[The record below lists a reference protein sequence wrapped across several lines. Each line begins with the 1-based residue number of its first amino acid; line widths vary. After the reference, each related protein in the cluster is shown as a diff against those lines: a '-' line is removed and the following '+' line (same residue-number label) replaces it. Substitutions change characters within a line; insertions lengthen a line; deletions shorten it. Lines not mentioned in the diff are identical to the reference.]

1 MNAQK
6 NPSRPGG
13 PQQKLTRGASADTSQ
28 SADSREAHILCADG
42 LNRAL
47 LKTGNPHPSHPHEAP
62 RKANAAQTAN
72 PREAAYQALRA
83 VGREGAYSNLVLKQS
98 LGGLSN
104 RDRALASALVYG
116 VLSMRLRL
124 DYILSQ
130 FCSLQKTK
138 PAALE
143 LLRLGAYQIFC
154 MDRIPQSAAVN
165 ETVRLSKKY
174 APALSGFINGVL
186 RAACRGK
193 NSVVYPERE
202 EGVARSL
209 SVAYSF
215 PEWLVNKWCKAY
227 GEECTEALLAASN
240 RPAGTVI
247 RANRLKIKPDELA
260 KRLAKEEINLLSTPY
275 ENAFTVEGGLSL
287 EDCEA
292 YRDGLFTVIQTA
304 SMAACEALEVKPGM
318 RVLDMCAAPGG
329 KTIYV
334 AELMEDTGRL
344 DAWDIHTHRVGLI
357 EKNAARMGLS
367 CIHTA
372 CRDAGEF
379 DESLSGA
386 YDAVLLDAPCS
397 GLGVIRQKPD
407 IKWKDPD
414 GFAALSEIQ
423 KRLAAAAVRYV
434 KPGGRLVYCTCTL
447 NRVENEAVADNIEK
461 SGMRRLTTR
470 TLFPHIDETNGF
482 FIAQFEK

>member
-1 MNAQK
+1 MKSQK
-6 NPSRPGG
+6 NPSPPFR
-13 PQQKLTRGASADTSQ
+13 Q
-28 SADSREAHILCADG
+28 SAD
-42 LNRAL
+42 
-47 LKTGNPHPSHPHEAP
+47 
-62 RKANAAQTAN
+62 
-72 PREAAYQALRA
+72 PREAAYLALRA
-83 VGREGAYSNLVLKQS
+83 VGQEGAYSNLVLKRS
-98 LGGLSN
+98 LNSLSG

-138 PAALE
+138 PAARE
-143 LLRLGAYQIFC
+143 LLRLGAYQVFC
-154 MDRIPQSAAVN
+154 MDKIPQSAAVN

-174 APALSGFINGVL
+174 APALSGFVNGVL
-186 RAACRGK
+186 RAACREK
-193 NSVVYPERE
+193 DSIEYPKRE
-202 EGVARSL
+202 EDVARYL
-209 SVAYSF
+209 SIAYSF
-215 PEWLVNKWCKAY
+215 PEWLVNKWRKAY
-227 GEECTEALLAASN
+227 GEEFTEALLAASN
-240 RPAGTVI
+240 RPGGMVI
-247 RANRLKIKPDELA
+247 RVNRLKTTPEALA
-260 KRLAKEEINLLSTPY
+260 KHLAAQGIALSPTPY
-275 ENAFTVEGGLSL
+275 DNAFSVEGGLSL

-292 YRDGLFTVIQTA
+292 YQDGLFTVIQAA
-304 SMAACEALEVKPGM
+304 SMAACEELGAKPGM

-329 KTIYV
+329 KTLYL
-334 AELMEDTGRL
+334 AERMENTGRL
-344 DAWDIHTHRVGLI
+344 DAWDIHPHRVGLI

-372 CRDAGEF
+372 CRDASVF

-414 GFAALSEIQ
+414 GFGGLVEIQ
-423 KRLAAAAVRYV
+423 KKLSAAAIRYV

-447 NRVENEAVADNIEK
+447 NRAENEAVANEMENM
-461 SGMRRLTTR
+461 GMRSLGTR